1 MSNSQNSDSAQRR
14 SIHDLHDEITQILGK
29 LRFSYEA
36 IISIDESHKIV
47 IFNIGA
53 EKIFGYKAGEV
64 IGKSLDMLIPER
76 FRSVHKEHI
85 EKLKQGGDN
94 DLVMHNRKSIFG
106 LRKNSE
112 EFPAESSIY
121 VFSYAGEKTFTA
133 VLRDIS
139 EAASLQEKLLHI
151 ATHDYLT
158 ALPNRLLFD
167 DRLETAVS
175 RAERHSKK
183 MALLFL
189 DMNNFKSVNDRLGH
203 QAGDLFLKI
212 IGERIHSHIRKSDSA
227 ARIGGDE
234 FAVILEDIEDRH
246 AVETT
251 VDYLRGYLEAVVI
264 LEQEQVIPSFSIGVS
279 LYPDDAN
286 NAERLLK
293 EADRAMF
300 ADKKLLKN
308 KK

>member
-1 MSNSQNSDSAQRR
+1 MKKLANNDSSHRR
-14 SIHDLHDEITQILGK
+14 SVDELHEEIAAILRK

-36 IISIDESHKIV
+36 IISIDEQQKII
-47 IFNIGA
+47 IFNKGA
-53 EKIFGYKAGEV
+53 EKIFGYEAGEI
-64 IGKSLDMLIPER
+64 IGKSLDLLIPER
-76 FRSVHKEHI
+76 FREVHKKHF
-85 EKLKQGGDN
+85 EKLIQTNEN
-94 DLVMHNRKSIFG
+94 DLVMHHQKSVFG

-121 VFSYAGEKTFTA
+121 VFSYGGEKTFTA
-133 VLRDIS
+133 VLRDVS
-139 EAASLQEKLLHI
+139 EAASLQERLQHL

-158 ALPNRLLFD
+158 ALPNRLVFD
-167 DRLETAVS
+167 DRLLTAIS

-212 IGERIHSHIRKSDSA
+212 TGERLQTHIRESDTA

-234 FAVILEDIEDRH
+234 FALILEDISDRQ
-246 AVETT
+246 AVEKTI
-251 VDYLRGYLEAVVI
+251 DHLRSSLETKLI
-264 LEQEQVIPSFSIGVS
+264 LEQEEIAPSFSIGMA
-279 LYPDDAN
+279 LYPDDAD
-286 NAERLLK
+286 NANQLLK

-300 ADKKLLKN
+300 ADKKSIKFGV
-308 KK
+308 